1 MTVPFNSTCGC
12 GVQLSKLAV
21 ILIYLIWLS
30 SLLEQCLSSCLPC
43 HRQGNLHYS
52 FSREFYSIPCV
63 SLFSSALKLT
73 HHWVQLAVGAHL
85 MGLQQWAAQAA
96 LREDGL
102 LCASSLPMLCHP
114 GIYQSLVT
122 GRKRKFPFRGSFY
135 ICPRIGPQLTA
146 RPTRWNPSHVSV
158 FFSFQ

>member
-1 MTVPFNSTCGC
+1 MTVPFNSTSFY
-12 GVQLSKLAV
+12 GVQLSNLTLV
-21 ILIYLIWLS
+21 FRLDPLS
-30 SLLEQCLSSCLPC
+30 SVCISQTPSSCLPC
-43 HRQGNLHYS
+43 HSQGNLHYS

-146 RPTRWNPSHVSV
+146 RPTRWNPSHVYV
-158 FFSFQ
+158 FFCFQ